1 MMQPFGG
8 AHEFLRQPEI
18 DEIAGHGDVVR
29 LPLDDIA
36 GDEVEDLAPMHASSA
51 RDAN

>member
-8 AHEFLRQPEI
+8 AHELLRQPEI

-29 LPLDDIA
+29 LPLDEVA
-36 GDEVEDLAPMHASSA
+36 GDEVEDLAAMHVVCA
-51 RDAN
+51 RDAS